1 MAKYKRAEEAEDNTS
16 YSEEMNQSQQ
26 EQPVQQQAQADNSE
40 ESTYK
45 KRYGDLRRHTQ
56 QQLQSKEQELQALR
70 EQLEVASRK
79 QIKFPKT
86 DEEIAQWAEKYPD
99 VAKIIDTI
107 AQKRAQEALS
117 EGERRMQ
124 GLVNL
129 EKKMNKKEAEQAL
142 LALHPDFP
150 QIRQRRDFH
159 EWVQDQPKYIQDAL
173 YKNSTDA
180 TAAGRAIDLYKAD
193 LSKKSKNDPAGAAK
207 SVKTGSSANIGTGT
221 KGSFT
226 ESQVAKMSDA
236 EYEKNEEAILAAMHS
251 GKFVYDLT
259 GAAR

>member
-1 MAKYKRAEEAEDNTS
+1 MAKYKRAEEADDTMS
-16 YSEEMNQSQQ
+16 YSEEMDQSQQ
-26 EQPVQQQAQADNSE
+26 APEKPQVQADSE

-56 QQLQSKEQELQALR
+56 QQLQNKEQELAQLR

-86 DEEIAQWAEKYPD
+86 DEEIAEWANKYPD

-159 EWVQDQPKYIQDAL
+159 EWVQGQPKYIQDAL

-193 LSKKSKNDPAGAAK
+193 LSKKAKNDPAGAAK
-207 SVKTGSSANIGTGT
+207 SVKSGSSANVGTGT

-236 EYEKNEEAILAAMHS
+236 EYEKNEEAILASMHS
-251 GKFVYDLT
+251 GKFVYDIT

>member
-1 MAKYKRAEEAEDNTS
+1 MAKYKRAEEADDTMS

-26 EQPVQQQAQADNSE
+26 APVQQQAQGDSD

-56 QQLQSKEQELQALR
+56 QQLQTKEQELAQLR

-86 DEEIAQWAEKYPD
+86 DEEIAEWATKYPD

-129 EKKMNKKEAEQAL
+129 EQKMNKKEAEQAL

-193 LSKKSKNDPAGAAK
+193 LSKKAKNNPTGAAQ
-207 SVKTGSSANIGTGT
+207 SVKSGSTANVGTGT

-236 EYEKNEEAILAAMHS
+236 EYEKNEEAILASMHS
-251 GKFVYDLT
+251 GKFVYDIT